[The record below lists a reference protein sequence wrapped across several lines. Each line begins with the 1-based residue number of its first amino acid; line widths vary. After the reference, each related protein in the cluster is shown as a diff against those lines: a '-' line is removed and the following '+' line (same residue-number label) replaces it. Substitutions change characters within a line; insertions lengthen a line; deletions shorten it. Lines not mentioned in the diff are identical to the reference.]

1 MSTNAIRGT
10 TRIDIEAIVD
20 EISDLIEHGKVDR
33 VSNILRKLTPQDII
47 DVLLR
52 LDEEKRRTI
61 AALISN
67 DVYVKI
73 LAKLPEEVLLDVVKV
88 IGITR
93 LARIAPEIPPD
104 ELADV
109 IEKLPPYYRRQILR
123 ELPYWKLEEVK
134 PLLGYPP
141 ETAGGVMTTR
151 IPIFNEKQRV
161 AEVIKEFSIKNEF
174 GFYDKTNYIYVI
186 DDEGKLKGWIDV
198 KSLFTIPR
206 DKKIGE
212 VILPCRVTVNALAD
226 REEAAK
232 LVVKYDLTEIPV
244 VDSEGRLLGAITV
257 DDIIDVIVAESSEDL
272 LKFGGLLQIIKGA
285 YLTAKI
291 TDLVKK
297 RAIWLIVLYL
307 MESITVTVISSFRD
321 VISAV
326 VALSFFIPLL
336 TDTAGNAG
344 SQSATL
350 VIRSLAI
357 GEARTTDFFRI
368 LLKES
373 MSALLLGLILAPAGF
388 TLAYVTSRDLLV
400 ALTVSLTL
408 ILVILIASLI
418 GVTLPFIALKIKAD
432 PAVVSAPLLTTLT
445 DVLGLS
451 TYFLIATYLLGL
463 R

>member
-1 MSTNAIRGT
+1 MIGT
-10 TRIDIEAIVD
+10 GKVDIKPIVD
-20 EISDLIEHGKVDR
+20 EISDLIEEGKVEKVGR
-33 VSNILRKLTPQDII
+33 ILKQLSPQDIVDI
-47 DVLLR
+47 LLR
-52 LDEEKRRTI
+52 LDEEKRRTL

-67 DVYVKI
+67 DKYVQI
-73 LAKLPEEVLLDVVKV
+73 LAKLPEEVLLDVIKV

-93 LARIAPEIPPD
+93 LAKIAPEIPPD
-104 ELADV
+104 ELADI
-109 IEKLPPYYRRQILR
+109 IEKLPPYYKRQILR

-151 IPIFNEKQRV
+151 IPIFNERQLV

-174 GFYDKTNYIYVI
+174 GYYDKSNYIYVI

-212 VILPCRVTVNALAD
+212 VTLPCRITVNALAD
-226 REEAAK
+226 REEAAR
-232 LVVKYDLTEIPV
+232 LVIRYDLTEIPV
-244 VDSEGRLLGAITV
+244 VDLEGRLLGAITV

-272 LKFGGLLQIIKGA
+272 LKFGGLIQIIKGA

-291 TDLVKK
+291 TELVKK
-297 RAIWLIVLYL
+297 RATWLIVLYL
-307 MESITVTVISSFRD
+307 MESITITVISNFRD
-321 VISAV
+321 IISAV

-336 TDTAGNAG
+336 TGTAGNAG

-357 GEARTTDFFRI
+357 GEARTADFLRVI
-368 LLKES
+368 LKES
-373 MSALLLGLILAPAGF
+373 ISAFLLGLILAPAGF
-388 TLAYVTSRDLLV
+388 MIAMATSRDLLV
-400 ALTVSLTL
+400 SLSVSLTL
-408 ILVILIASLI
+408 VLVILIASLI
-418 GVTLPFIALKIKAD
+418 GVSLPFIALKIKAD

-451 TYFLIATYLLGL
+451 TYFIIATYLLGL